1 MLDPA
6 TMQGEQISIH
16 APARGATVYRRRDRR
31 RRHNFNPRTREGCDL
46 TAGDQHRGRRI
57 SIHAPA
63 RGATLDVEHTYYR
76 TDISIH
82 APARGATARW
92 RTKPAPIAISIHA
105 PARGATPA
113 RFAARRRARFQSTHP
128 RGVRPLVI
136 VDQVMAKKFQSTHPR
151 GVRPLRPLPLLR
163 SLRISIHAPA
173 RGATNGRKQ
182 VTNAAWAFQSTHPR
196 GVRRTLY
203 SAINDAMVF
212 QSTHPRGVR
221 PLPNCCHPRSR

>member
-1 MLDPA
+1 
-6 TMQGEQISIH
+6 MQGEQISIH

-136 VDQVMAKKFQSTHPR
+136 VDQVMAKKFQSTHPM
-151 GVRPLRPLPLLR
+151 
-163 SLRISIHAPA
+163 
-173 RGATNGRKQ
+173 RGATSSPSGFSSVSCDFNPRTPCGVRLDISH
-182 VTNAAWAFQSTHPR
+182 TYATTAPFQSTHPMR
-196 GVRRTLY
+196 GATARR
-203 SAINDAMVF
+203 A
-212 QSTHPRGVR
+212 PRPCR
-221 PLPNCCHPRSR
+221 